1 MEVVYMKLRKVRKYK
16 TPGYPKKTE
25 ISNNPELLRNLPS
38 RWKGIYMHVCAHE
51 RIVMPIADRLAEK
64 LFKKKNA
71 MFIQKHY
78 NDVYPLI
85 SLIED
90 KSSDKVDKHI

>member
-1 MEVVYMKLRKVRKYK
+1 
-16 TPGYPKKTE
+16 
-25 ISNNPELLRNLPS
+25 
-38 RWKGIYMHVCAHE
+38 MHVCAHE